1 VGSPDPRQPGTRWLR
16 AKRRDTI
23 LFVGAS
29 IHGDPHEPFNTQT
42 WGTTW
47 DPAAAPT
54 LDVDALFNMPYLAD
68 DMFVRN
74 FATYVREHLERGRP
88 VPPRGGISRSC
99 TAWTSR

>member
-1 VGSPDPRQPGTRWLR
+1 V
-16 AKRRDTI
+16 KRRDTI

-29 IHGDPHEPFNTQT
+29 IHGDPHEPFVTQT